1 MCSKIIHYSIDDTI
15 LVFKQLTEQ
24 QPNSIFELDMFAFLK
39 KLHDKYGIVV
49 SCYCFFKTGDFTLT
63 ACTRSYKG
71 EFEAN
76 SSWLRFGFHGYSG
89 NEDYLRQDIVVSS
102 AQYEQVM
109 YSLMEI
115 VGESS
120 IDRFPRIHT
129 FQASKNFIFWMNSYK
144 HIPVVGLLT
153 ADDSRLSYSLNRQQ
167 CRQLNTIGTL
177 EYEGIR
183 FLRTTQRFDSLRPK
197 KIKRLFVNM
206 GGQEILFTHEWVFF
220 PMTFKLRIKAV
231 IIKTIMFKIAS
242 FYTKRNY
249 TPSFPMDKI

>member
-24 QPNSIFELDMFAFLK
+24 LPKSIFELDMFSFLK

-49 SCYCFFKTGDFTLT
+49 SCYCFFKTEDFTLA
-63 ACTRSYKG
+63 ACTRLYKE

-89 NEDYLRQDIVVSS
+89 NEDYVRQDIAVSS

-129 FQASKNFIFWMNSYK
+129 FHASQNFILWMNSYK
-144 HIPVVGLLT
+144 HIPIVGLLT
-153 ADDSRLSYSLNRQQ
+153 ADDSRLSYSLNSQQ
-167 CRQLNTIGTL
+167 CRQLNTVGTM

-183 FLRTTQRFDSLRPK
+183 FLRTTQRFDSLRLK
-197 KIKRLFVNM
+197 KIKRLFN
-206 GGQEILFTHEWVFF
+206 GGGKKFCLLMNGCSSQ
-220 PMTFKLRIKAV
+220 
-231 IIKTIMFKIAS
+231 
-242 FYTKRNY
+242 
-249 TPSFPMDKI
+249 

>member
-24 QPNSIFELDMFAFLK
+24 LPKSIFELDMFAFLK

-49 SCYCFFKTGDFTLT
+49 SCYCFFKTGDFTLA
-63 ACTRSYKG
+63 ACTRLYKE

-89 NEDYLRQDIVVSS
+89 NEDYVLQDIAISS

-109 YSLMEI
+109 YSLMEL

-120 IDRFPRIHT
+120 IDRVPRIHT
-129 FQASKNFIFWMNSYK
+129 FQASQNFIFLMNSYK
-144 HIPVVGLLT
+144 QSPVVGLLT
-153 ADDSRLSYSLNRQQ
+153 ADDSRQSYSLNWQQ
-167 CRQLNTIGTL
+167 CRQLSTVGTL
-177 EYEGIR
+177 EYEGIY

-197 KIKRLFVNM
+197 KIKRLFNM

>member
-24 QPNSIFELDMFAFLK
+24 LPKSIFELDMFSFLK

-49 SCYCFFKTGDFTLT
+49 SCYCFFKTEDFTLA
-63 ACTRSYKG
+63 ACTRLYKE

-89 NEDYLRQDIVVSS
+89 NEDYVRQDIAVSS

-129 FQASKNFIFWMNSYK
+129 FHASQNFILWMNSYK
-144 HIPVVGLLT
+144 HIPIVGLLT
-153 ADDSRLSYSLNRQQ
+153 ADDSRLSYSLNSQQ
-167 CRQLNTIGTL
+167 CRQLNTVGTM

-183 FLRTTQRFDSLRPK
+183 FLRTTQRFDSLRLK
-197 KIKRLFVNM
+197 KIKRLFN
-206 GGQEILFTHEWVFF
+206 GG
-220 PMTFKLRIKAV
+220 A
-231 IIKTIMFKIAS
+231 
-242 FYTKRNY
+242 RNFVY
-249 TPSFPMDKI
+249 S

>member
-24 QPNSIFELDMFAFLK
+24 LPKSIFELDMFSFLK

-49 SCYCFFKTGDFTLT
+49 SCYCFFKTEDFTLA
-63 ACTRSYKG
+63 ACTRLYKE

-89 NEDYLRQDIVVSS
+89 NEDYVRQDIAVSS

-129 FQASKNFIFWMNSYK
+129 FQASQNFILWMNSYK
-144 HIPVVGLLT
+144 HIPIVGLLT
-153 ADDSRLSYSLNRQQ
+153 ADDSRLSYSLNSQQ
-167 CRQLNTIGTL
+167 CRQLNTVVTM

-183 FLRTTQRFDSLRPK
+183 FLRTTQRFDSLRLK
-197 KIKRLFVNM
+197 KIKRLFN
-206 GGQEILFTHEWVFF
+206 GG
-220 PMTFKLRIKAV
+220 A
-231 IIKTIMFKIAS
+231 
-242 FYTKRNY
+242 RNFVY
-249 TPSFPMDKI
+249 S